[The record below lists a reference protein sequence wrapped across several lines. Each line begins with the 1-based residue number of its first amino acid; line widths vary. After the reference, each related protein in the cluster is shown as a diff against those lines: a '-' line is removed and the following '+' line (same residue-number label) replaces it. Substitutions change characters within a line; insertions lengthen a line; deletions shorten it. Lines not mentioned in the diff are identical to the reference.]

1 MQSPSATLTSGELEI
16 LFKPPATE
24 TRTVPDSGGWQ
35 IERAI
40 ATGNVVIIQPM
51 RKSMGNR
58 AEYIPE
64 ESKIILSGN
73 LASVVD
79 SQKGSSTRG
88 TRLTYFTGDD
98 RIFVQG
104 EPGSPA
110 ETRRPVKR

>member
-1 MQSPSATLTSGELEI
+1 MRTPSATLTSGELEI
-16 LFKPPATE
+16 LFNPPATE
-24 TRTVPDSGGWQ
+24 TRTVPGGGGWQ
-35 IERAI
+35 IERAV
-40 ATGNVVIIQPM
+40 ATGDVVIVQPT

-58 AEYIPE
+58 AEYIPQ

-73 LASVVD
+73 LASIVD
-79 SQKGSSTRG
+79 SQKGTTQG
-88 TRLTYFTGDD
+88 TRLTYFTADD